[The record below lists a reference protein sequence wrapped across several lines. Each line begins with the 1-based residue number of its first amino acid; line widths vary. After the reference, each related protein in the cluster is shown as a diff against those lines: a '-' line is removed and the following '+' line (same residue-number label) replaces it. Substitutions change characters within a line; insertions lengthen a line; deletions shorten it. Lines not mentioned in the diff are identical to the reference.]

1 MLVGIA
7 ILLIIYFVLQ
17 RIREKKNEDFES
29 RNN

>member
-1 MLVGIA
+1 MLVGVA

-17 RIREKKNEDFES
+17 RIREKRNEDFES